1 MKHILGIDGG
11 GSKTVALLADE
22 TGRILGRGTGGSC
35 AFQALPEKDVRQSLR
50 EAVNG
55 AFTQAGT
62 PVQPAAVLGLG
73 ISGVDRPGDHIKVQ
87 RFLKEENLA
96 QHNIVVNDG
105 ELLLWCGLLCG
116 WGIGVISGT
125 GSIVIGRDQAGR
137 FARAGGWG
145 YRFGDEGS
153 GFMIGTDALRAVA
166 QADDLRGPRTL
177 LTGLVLE
184 YWGLDKPSDLI
195 PYVYQGNLPYAQV
208 ARLAPLVHTAA
219 SQGDSAAAGILER
232 AVCELVQAVLAL
244 CRQLG
249 FTGSVPTALGGGT
262 LLHIEPIRDG
272 LIRGAAEAGVQMDP
286 LELAHEP
293 AQGAVRMALERYQ
306 QNNASPV

>member
-1 MKHILGIDGG
+1 MRFILGVDGG

-22 TGRILGRGTGGSC
+22 TGRVIGRGTGGSC

-50 EAVNG
+50 DAVNG
-55 AFTQAGT
+55 AFAQAGI

-87 RFLKEENLA
+87 RFLNEEHLA
-96 QHNIVVNDG
+96 QENIVVNDG
-105 ELLLWCGLLCG
+105 ELLLWCGALRG

-125 GSIVIGRDQAGR
+125 GSIVIGRDPAGR

-153 GFMIGTDALRAVA
+153 GFMIGTEALRAVA
-166 QADDLRGPRTL
+166 RADDQRGPQTL
-177 LTGLVLE
+177 LTRLVLE
-184 YWGLDKPSDLI
+184 HWGLEKPCDLI

-208 ARLAPLVHTAA
+208 ARLAPLV
-219 SQGDSAAAGILER
+219 GSAAARGDAVAVEILEQAAR
-232 AVCELVQAVLAL
+232 DLIQTVAAV
-244 CRQLG
+244 CRQLD

-262 LLHIEPIRDG
+262 LLHTQQLRAG
-272 LIRGAAEAGVQMDP
+272 LIRGAAEAGVRMEP
-286 LELAHEP
+286 LELANEP
-293 AQGAVRMALERYQ
+293 AQGAVRMALERL
-306 QNNASPV
+306 